1 MTFYSASI
9 IITELLM
16 LAMTLHVLYYK
27 GFTSEEKKWY
37 LLTFIAIMICAGAEY
52 FVHSGYYDPK
62 YKLFLTVITVIQFST
77 SPLLGILF
85 AGALG
90 MHNSSKIAIITFI
103 FSIALEALFAPFGYI
118 FYFNEVGYFRGDYF
132 FLYEILYLLSLL
144 YLIINMIIVGK
155 RFRHKDL
162 FTIIMIIVI
171 LFAGIIPMTIYKINI
186 TYIAIAICS
195 ILCYIYY
202 NDLIKY
208 QNKEQ
213 LIENQKRLSSMQEHI
228 ISGMASLI
236 EDRDMDTGE
245 HITRTSTYCKILAE
259 KARKE
264 GVYADQ
270 IDDDFIIKLQT
281 LAPLHDV
288 GKIVVSDTILRKPAR
303 LDKDEYDEM
312 KKHAKAGGDIVK
324 DVLNGIS
331 DEEYIK
337 FASDIASCHHEWWD
351 GTGYPNGLKGEEI
364 PLPARIMAISDVYDA
379 LVSKR
384 IYKEPIPHKEA
395 CLLIES
401 ESGTHFDPK
410 LIQVFSKYESEFMS
424 K

>member
-16 LAMTLHVLYYK
+16 LAIALHVIHYK

-37 LLTFIAIMICAGAEY
+37 LLTFVAIMICAGAEY
-52 FVHSGYYDPK
+52 LVHSGYYDPK
-62 YKLFLTVITVIQFST
+62 YKTFLTIITVLQFST

-90 MHNSSKIAIITFI
+90 MHNSGKIAIITFI
-103 FSIALEALFAPFGYI
+103 FCLSIETLFAPFGYI
-118 FYFNEVGYFRGDYF
+118 FYFNEVGYFRGEYF
-132 FLYEILYLLSLL
+132 FIYEILYILSLL
-144 YLIINMIIVGK
+144 YLIVNMIIVGN
-155 RFRHKDL
+155 RFKHKDS
-162 FTIIMIIVI
+162 FTIVMIIVI
-171 LFAGIIPMTIYKINI
+171 LFAGVIPMTIYHINI
-186 TYIAIAICS
+186 TYIAIAIDS

-208 QNKEQ
+208 QNKEK
-213 LIENQKRLSSMQEHI
+213 LIENQQRVSAMQEHI
-228 ISGMASLI
+228 ISGMATLI

-245 HITRTSTYCKILAE
+245 HITRTSAYCKILAE

-264 GVYADQ
+264 GVYADV
-270 IDDDFIIKLQT
+270 IDDNFITKLYT

-324 DVLNGIS
+324 DVLSGIS
-331 DEEYIK
+331 DEDYIN
-337 FASDIASCHHEWWD
+337 FAIDIALYHHEWWD
-351 GTGYPNGLKGEEI
+351 GTGYPHGLKGEEI

-384 IYKEPIPHKEA
+384 IYKEPIPHEEA

-410 LIQVFSKYESEFMS
+410 LIEVFIKYKSEFVS

>member
-1 MTFYSASI
+1 MSFYSASI
-9 IITELLM
+9 IITEVLM
-16 LAMTLHVLYYK
+16 IAMVLHVFYYK
-27 GFTSEEKKWY
+27 GFTREEKKWY
-37 LLTFIAIMICAGAEY
+37 LLTFVTIMVCAGAEF
-52 FVHSGYYDPK
+52 FVHCGYYNPK
-62 YKLFLTVITVIQFST
+62 YKLLLTIITVIQFSA

-90 MHNSSKIAIITFI
+90 MHNSGKIAIATFI
-103 FSIALEALFAPFGYI
+103 FSLALEALFAPFGYI
-118 FYFNEVGYFRGDYF
+118 FYFNDVGYFRGNYF
-132 FLYEILYLLSLL
+132 FIYEVLYILSLL
-144 YLIINMIIVGK
+144 YLIINMIFVGK
-155 RFRHKDL
+155 RFKHKDIS
-162 FTIIMIIVI
+162 TIIMIIII

-186 TYIAIAICS
+186 TYIAIAIDS

-202 NDLIKY
+202 NDLVKY

-213 LIENQKRLSSMQEHI
+213 LIENQNRLFAMQEHI

-259 KARKE
+259 KARAE
-264 GVYADQ
+264 GVYADV
-270 IDDDFIIKLQT
+270 IDDDFITKLHT

-337 FASDIASCHHEWWD
+337 FASDIALCHHEWWD

-384 IYKEPIPHKEA
+384 IYKEPIPHDEA

-410 LIQVFSKYESEFMS
+410 LVKVFSKYKNEFLI